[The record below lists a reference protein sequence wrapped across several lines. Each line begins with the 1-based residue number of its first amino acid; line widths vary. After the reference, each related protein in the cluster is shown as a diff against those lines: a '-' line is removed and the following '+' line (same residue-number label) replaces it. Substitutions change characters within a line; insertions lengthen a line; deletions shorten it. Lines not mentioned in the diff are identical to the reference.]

1 MSVISTIYNQGTG
14 LINPIGEG
22 AGLPIIV
29 DDLVVNGNL
38 TVLGT
43 TQLIGDTAHD
53 SNVTVALTTTTED
66 LVVNNNSILSSG
78 VGSSNTALFLLPP
91 TPGLNNQVLT
101 VTDETTT
108 PIETQW
114 QEPVVFDDYVKYDLL
129 TGKLQN
135 NVMAVVTPIDNI
147 TVDNSIGL
155 TGQRFKLPSNTITAT
170 NNQVLAILNSAVNPK
185 TTSWVPQSIFNITS
199 NAIDNAS
206 TGTNILSNVVQNIVN
221 TPVLQIGIYIINY
234 ELLQFTVTT
243 SRNFTY
249 QSVAIST
256 ASANINNVI
265 AGLRVGS
272 CIPYASTIPA
282 TLFNVPCFTGC
293 GVVNIISPTTLYLI
307 SLNIFTGASF
317 TAVGTLRYT
326 KIS

>member
-1 MSVISTIYNQGTG
+1 MSVISTIFNQGTG

-114 QEPVVFDDYVKYDLL
+114 QDPVVVDDYVKYDLL

-135 NVMAVVTPIDNI
+135 NFMAVVTPIDNI

-155 TGQRFKLPSNTITAT
+155 TGQRFKLPSNTTTAT
-170 NNQVLAILNSAVNPK
+170 NSQVLAILNSAVNPK
-185 TTSWVPQSIFNITS
+185 TTSWITPTIIAPTTFSSNQIGSNTITNVITTVINTGVIATGLYVISYETGIQNASVRTFTSFETCVGTSPDFVNPLRGLYTTSFASVVLQAGVQRDTGCAVVSITS
-199 NAIDNAS
+199 
-206 TGTNILSNVVQNIVN
+206 
-221 TPVLQIGIYIINY
+221 
-234 ELLQFTVTT
+234 
-243 SRNFTY
+243 
-249 QSVAIST
+249 SV
-256 ASANINNVI
+256 
-265 AGLRVGS
+265 
-272 CIPYASTIPA
+272 
-282 TLFNVPCFTGC
+282 
-293 GVVNIISPTTLYLI
+293 TLYLVVRTV
-307 SLNIFTGASF
+307 FTGLPYLTTGSIR
-317 TAVGTLRYT
+317 TA
-326 KIS
+326 KIG